1 MFGGCCLAPEPC
13 CVTGDT
19 RCCEQALQICYFE
32 DDDCIAGINSRKSEG
47 EHTSWTDDQ
56 YEMMATLRAENLRRR
71 DHVRSTQAAV
81 KNVALCKGIKHE
93 YREHVYASFKA
104 LTLFEFV
111 NGLKEELQIL
121 SKEEIEVAMR
131 EDAMK
136 KGGRAADLSKQRVAS
151 IHEGADYVTQE
162 GDTVLHL
169 AIDRWVTA
177 LLEKRRLARL
187 HDSDPKDVEAQVG
200 ALATIEREFVALCV
214 LGAPFGSINRD
225 GLTPLMYATK
235 LGASAI
241 LRALIACGG
250 DYVNVRNA
258 QRFPPL
264 LLAAECGQVD
274 TFAVLCEGLELQG
287 KLSSSARFVG
297 NGYNALHYATINND
311 KRVLAKALSYDAF
324 KSPRVLNARSTD
336 QTSGTASTMHNMGHH
351 VLGQTA
357 LHKAVRYGHHQ
368 CLTILLEAGADPNL
382 CDGRKQ
388 TPLHCAALGNHYECL
403 NLLLLHGASVL
414 ARDGNGKRVFDVV
427 HSRHHKIRGL
437 LHGHA
442 HKVIE
447 AAKETDKAAADASP
461 TKAKENKKKRASK
474 KKRPPPPP
482 PKA

>member
-1 MFGGCCLAPEPC
+1 L
-13 CVTGDT
+13 
-19 RCCEQALQICYFE
+19 I
-32 DDDCIAGINSRKSEG
+32 
-47 EHTSWTDDQ
+47 
-56 YEMMATLRAENLRRR
+56 
-71 DHVRSTQAAV
+71 STQAR
-81 KNVALCKGIKHE
+81 L
-93 YREHVYASFKA
+93 R
-104 LTLFEFV
+104 
-111 NGLKEELQIL
+111 
-121 SKEEIEVAMR
+121 
-131 EDAMK
+131 DA
-136 KGGRAADLSKQRVAS
+136 
-151 IHEGADYVTQE
+151 
-162 GDTVLHL
+162 
-169 AIDRWVTA
+169 
-177 LLEKRRLARL
+177 
-187 HDSDPKDVEAQVG
+187 DPKDVEAQVG

-241 LRALIACGG
+241 LRALIACGS

-287 KLSSSARFVG
+287 KLGSSARFVG

-324 KSPRVLNARSTD
+324 KSPRVLDRAGQGCDMPTFDGSSLGRCPLVSADLWTSDHLLERPRSVETFSRNARARHTHVEATSNHPFPAQVLNARSTD
-336 QTSGTASTMHNMGHH
+336 QTSGTVSTMHNMGHH

-461 TKAKENKKKRASK
+461 TKAKENKKKRVSK